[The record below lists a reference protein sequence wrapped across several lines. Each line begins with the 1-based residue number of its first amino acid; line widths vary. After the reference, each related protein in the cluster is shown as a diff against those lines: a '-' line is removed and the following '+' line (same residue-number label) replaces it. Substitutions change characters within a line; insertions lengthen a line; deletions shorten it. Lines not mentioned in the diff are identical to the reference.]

1 MKHKKKI
8 LSLLA
13 ALAIAIPMTIPMN
26 TINSAFAE
34 SVEFLKVDE
43 DNSGNGVKGAVYDFY
58 EINKDG
64 MSDKKIF
71 TVTTN
76 DKGKLDPNS
85 FKSIDKNYSKNVVDS
100 DGNLNLPVGSYYIVE
115 TKAPNNYMINTSTE
129 SFLVTEGGFSTINT
143 SDRKFPTSHG
153 QLIIR
158 SSDKRNGSAVPDV
171 EIELFKKDS
180 DGKYQ
185 SIATFSSDV
194 DGYMIT
200 ADNVEMYRGTVVLPV
215 GEYMIRENKAVKGY
229 KKIEKDQYI
238 SISKKGVGTTYRVNF
253 AHDIADTNGGNT
265 GNGNNGSQTTGEN
278 DNESIK
284 DRETGV
290 KIRVI
295 NKKTDKPLSK
305 QGIAV
310 YLSSTGKQVYNGKTN
325 SDGYLSPNDA
335 TVGKAITENNV
346 LYLAPGEYYYKL
358 SEYSSAKHHDF
369 TVEKGKIGDQV
380 LKLQVNSDGSL
391 ANSSN
396 TKKGTSSP
404 SSSKLAKT
412 GFVNTKVYA
421 FAGIA
426 LVCAG
431 IALAAKKKKNNWK

>member
-26 TINSAFAE
+26 TTNSAFAE

-85 FKSIDKNYSKNVVDS
+85 FKSVDKNYSKNIVDS

-129 SFLVTEGGFSTINT
+129 SFSVVKDGMWMIDT
-143 SDRKFPTSHG
+143 SDRKFPTDHG

-158 SSDKRNGSAVPDV
+158 SSDKRSGSALPGAD
-171 EIELFKKDS
+171 IKLFKKDS
-180 DGKYQ
+180 DGKYK
-185 SIATFSSDV
+185 SIATFLSDD

-215 GEYMIRENKAVKGY
+215 GEYMIKENKVEGNYNQITKNHFI
-229 KKIEKDQYI
+229 KIQK
-238 SISKKGVGTTYRVNF
+238 GTTYRANF
-253 AHDIADTNGGNT
+253 AHDAKGTDSGNQ

-346 LYLAPGEYYYKL
+346 LYLAPGKYYYKL

-431 IALAAKKKKNNWK
+431 IALAAKKKKNK

>member
-26 TINSAFAE
+26 TTNSSFAE

-85 FKSIDKNYSKNVVDS
+85 FKSVDKNYSKNVVDS

-129 SFLVTEGGFSTINT
+129 SFSVVKDGMWMIDT
-143 SDRKFPTSHG
+143 SDRKFPTDHG

-158 SSDKRNGSAVPDV
+158 SSDKKSGSALPGAD
-171 EIELFKKDS
+171 IELFKKDS
-180 DGKYQ
+180 DGKYK
-185 SIATFSSDV
+185 SIATFLSDD
-194 DGYMIT
+194 DGYMIP
-200 ADNVEMYRGTVVLPV
+200 ADNVEMYNGTVVLPV
-215 GEYMIRENKAVKGY
+215 GEYMIKENKVEGNYNQITKNHFI
-229 KKIEKDQYI
+229 KIQK
-238 SISKKGVGTTYRVNF
+238 GTTYRANF
-253 AHDIADTNGGNT
+253 AHDAKGTDSGNQ

-284 DRETGV
+284 DRKTGV

-346 LYLAPGEYYYKL
+346 LYLAPGKYYYKL

>member
-100 DGNLNLPVGSYYIVE
+100 DGNLNLSPGSYYIVE

-129 SFLVTEGGFSTINT
+129 SFSVVKDGMWMIDT
-143 SDRKFPTSHG
+143 SDRKFPTDHG

-158 SSDKRNGSAVPDV
+158 SSDKRSGSALPGAD
-171 EIELFKKDS
+171 IELFKKNS
-180 DGKYQ
+180 NGKYK
-185 SIATFSSDV
+185 SIANLLSDD

-200 ADNVEMYRGTVVLPV
+200 FDDVEMYKGTVVLPV
-215 GEYMIRENKAVKGY
+215 GEYMIKENKVEGNYNQITKNHFI
-229 KKIEKDQYI
+229 KIQK
-238 SISKKGVGTTYRVNF
+238 GTTYRANF
-253 AHDIADTNGGNT
+253 AHDAKGTDSGNQ

-278 DNESIK
+278 DNETIK
-284 DRETGV
+284 DRKTGV

-346 LYLAPGEYYYKL
+346 LYLAPGKYYYKL

-431 IALAAKKKKNNWK
+431 IALAAKKKKNK

>member
-26 TINSAFAE
+26 TTNSAFAE

-85 FKSIDKNYSKNVVDS
+85 FKSVDKNYSKNVVDS

-129 SFLVTEGGFSTINT
+129 SFSVVKDGMWMIDT
-143 SDRKFPTSHG
+143 SDRKFPTDHG

-158 SSDKRNGSAVPDV
+158 SSDKKSGSALPGAD
-171 EIELFKKDS
+171 IELFKKDS
-180 DGKYQ
+180 DGKYK
-185 SIATFSSDV
+185 SIATFLSDD
-194 DGYMIT
+194 DGYMIP
-200 ADNVEMYRGTVVLPV
+200 ADNVEMYNGTVVLPV
-215 GEYMIRENKAVKGY
+215 GEYMIKENKVEGNYNQITKNHFI
-229 KKIEKDQYI
+229 KIQK
-238 SISKKGVGTTYRVNF
+238 GTTYRANF
-253 AHDIADTNGGNT
+253 AHDAKGTDSGNQ

-284 DRETGV
+284 DRKTGV

-346 LYLAPGEYYYKL
+346 LYLAPGKYYYKL

>member
-8 LSLLA
+8 LNLLA

-100 DGNLNLPVGSYYIVE
+100 DGNLNLSPGSYYIVE

-129 SFLVTEGGFSTINT
+129 SFSVVKDGMWMIDT
-143 SDRKFPTSHG
+143 SDRKFPTDHG

-158 SSDKRNGSAVPDV
+158 SSDKRSGSALPGAD
-171 EIELFKKDS
+171 IELFKKNS
-180 DGKYQ
+180 NGKYK
-185 SIATFSSDV
+185 SIANLLSDD

-200 ADNVEMYRGTVVLPV
+200 FDDVEMYKGTVVLPV
-215 GEYMIRENKAVKGY
+215 GEYMIKENKVEGNYNQITKNHFI
-229 KKIEKDQYI
+229 KIQK
-238 SISKKGVGTTYRVNF
+238 GTTYRANF
-253 AHDIADTNGGNT
+253 AHDAKGTDSGNQ

-278 DNESIK
+278 DNETIK
-284 DRETGV
+284 DRKTGV

-346 LYLAPGEYYYKL
+346 LYLAPGKYYYKL

-431 IALAAKKKKNNWK
+431 IALAAKKKKNK

>member
-13 ALAIAIPMTIPMN
+13 ALTIAIPMTIPMN
-26 TINSAFAE
+26 TTNSAFAE

-76 DKGKLDPNS
+76 DKGKLDQNS
-85 FKSIDKNYSKNVVDS
+85 FKSVDKNYSKNIVDS
-100 DGNLNLPVGSYYIVE
+100 DGNLNLSPGSYYIVE

-129 SFLVTEGGFSTINT
+129 SFSVVKDGMWMIDT
-143 SDRKFPTSHG
+143 SDRKFPTDHG

-158 SSDKRNGSAVPDV
+158 SSDKRSGSALPGAD
-171 EIELFKKDS
+171 IELFKKNS
-180 DGKYQ
+180 NGKYK
-185 SIATFSSDV
+185 SIANLLSDD

-200 ADNVEMYRGTVVLPV
+200 FDDVEMYKGTVVLPV
-215 GEYMIRENKAVKGY
+215 GEYMIKENKVEGNYNQITKNHFI
-229 KKIEKDQYI
+229 KIQK
-238 SISKKGVGTTYRVNF
+238 GTTYRANF
-253 AHDIADTNGGNT
+253 AHDAKGTDSGNQ

-278 DNESIK
+278 DNETIK
-284 DRETGV
+284 DRKTGV

-346 LYLAPGEYYYKL
+346 LYLAPGKYYYKL

-391 ANSSN
+391 SSSSN

-431 IALAAKKKKNNWK
+431 IALAAKKKKNK

>member
-26 TINSAFAE
+26 TTNSAFAE

-85 FKSIDKNYSKNVVDS
+85 FKSVDKNYSKNIVDS

-129 SFLVTEGGFSTINT
+129 SFSVVKDGMWMIDT
-143 SDRKFPTSHG
+143 SDRKFPTDHG

-158 SSDKRNGSAVPDV
+158 SSDKKSGSALPGAD
-171 EIELFKKDS
+171 IELFKKDS
-180 DGKYQ
+180 DGKYK
-185 SIATFSSDV
+185 SIATFLSDD
-194 DGYMIT
+194 DGYMIP
-200 ADNVEMYRGTVVLPV
+200 ADNVEMYNGTVVLPV
-215 GEYMIRENKAVKGY
+215 GEYMIKENKVEGNYNQITKNHFI
-229 KKIEKDQYI
+229 KIQK
-238 SISKKGVGTTYRVNF
+238 GTTYRANF
-253 AHDIADTNGGNT
+253 AHDAKGTDSGNQ

-284 DRETGV
+284 DRKTGV

-346 LYLAPGEYYYKL
+346 LYLAPGKYYYKL

-431 IALAAKKKKNNWK
+431 IALAAKKKKNK

>member
-85 FKSIDKNYSKNVVDS
+85 FKSIDKNYSKNIVDS

-129 SFLVTEGGFSTINT
+129 SFSVVKDGMWMIDT
-143 SDRKFPTSHG
+143 SDRKFPTDHG

-158 SSDKRNGSAVPDV
+158 SSDKRSGSALPGAD
-171 EIELFKKDS
+171 IKLFKKDS
-180 DGKYQ
+180 DGKYK
-185 SIATFSSDV
+185 SIATFLSDD

-215 GEYMIRENKAVKGY
+215 GEYMIKENKVEGNYNQITKNHFI
-229 KKIEKDQYI
+229 KIQK
-238 SISKKGVGTTYRVNF
+238 GTTYRANF
-253 AHDIADTNGGNT
+253 AHDAKGTDSGNQ

-284 DRETGV
+284 DRKTGV

-346 LYLAPGEYYYKL
+346 LYLAPGKYYYKL

-431 IALAAKKKKNNWK
+431 IALAAKKKKNK

>member
-26 TINSAFAE
+26 TTNSAFAE

-85 FKSIDKNYSKNVVDS
+85 FKSVDKNYSKNVVDS

-129 SFLVTEGGFSTINT
+129 SFSVVKDGMWMIDT
-143 SDRKFPTSHG
+143 SDRKFPTDHG

-158 SSDKRNGSAVPDV
+158 SSDKKSGSALPGAD
-171 EIELFKKDS
+171 IELFKKDS
-180 DGKYQ
+180 DGKYK
-185 SIATFSSDV
+185 SIATFLSDD
-194 DGYMIT
+194 DGYMIP
-200 ADNVEMYRGTVVLPV
+200 ADNVEMYNGTVVLPV
-215 GEYMIRENKAVKGY
+215 GEYMIKENKVEGNYNQITKNHFI
-229 KKIEKDQYI
+229 KIQK
-238 SISKKGVGTTYRVNF
+238 GTTYRANF
-253 AHDIADTNGGNT
+253 AHDAKGTDSGNQ

-284 DRETGV
+284 DRNTGV

-346 LYLAPGEYYYKL
+346 LYLAPGKYYYKL

-391 ANSSN
+391 SSSSN

>member
-26 TINSAFAE
+26 TTNSAFAE

-85 FKSIDKNYSKNVVDS
+85 FKSVDKNYSKNIVDS

-129 SFLVTEGGFSTINT
+129 SFSVVKDGMWMIDT
-143 SDRKFPTSHG
+143 SDRKFPTDHG

-158 SSDKRNGSAVPDV
+158 SSDKRSGSALPGAD
-171 EIELFKKDS
+171 IKLFKKDS
-180 DGKYQ
+180 DGKYK
-185 SIATFSSDV
+185 SIATFLSDD

-215 GEYMIRENKAVKGY
+215 GEYMIKENKVEGNYNQITKNHFI
-229 KKIEKDQYI
+229 KIQK
-238 SISKKGVGTTYRVNF
+238 GTTYRANF
-253 AHDIADTNGGNT
+253 AHDAKGTDSGNQ

-284 DRETGV
+284 DRKTGV

-346 LYLAPGEYYYKL
+346 LYLAPGKYYYKL

-431 IALAAKKKKNNWK
+431 IALAAKKKKNK

>member
-100 DGNLNLPVGSYYIVE
+100 DGNLNLSPGSYYIVE

-129 SFLVTEGGFSTINT
+129 SFSVVKDGMWMIDT
-143 SDRKFPTSHG
+143 SDRKFPTDHG

-158 SSDKRNGSAVPDV
+158 SSDKRSGSALPGAD
-171 EIELFKKDS
+171 IELFKKNS
-180 DGKYQ
+180 NGKYK
-185 SIATFSSDV
+185 SIANLLSDD

-200 ADNVEMYRGTVVLPV
+200 FDDVEMYKGTVVLPV
-215 GEYMIRENKAVKGY
+215 GEYMIKENKVEGNYNQITKNHFI
-229 KKIEKDQYI
+229 KIQK
-238 SISKKGVGTTYRVNF
+238 GTTYRANF
-253 AHDIADTNGGNT
+253 AHDAKGTDSGNQ

-278 DNESIK
+278 DNETIK
-284 DRETGV
+284 DRKTGV

-346 LYLAPGEYYYKL
+346 LYLAPGKYYYKL

-369 TVEKGKIGDQV
+369 TVEKEKIGDQV

-431 IALAAKKKKNNWK
+431 IALAAKKKKNK